1 MEMSLK
7 TVAILACLVQL
18 VFAAFLFVRSIMI
31 PWNTTAE
38 MVSFAL
44 LIAIA
49 ALAIVALLKGTEREE
64 STALL
69 AHKALRN
76 KLRKA
81 GEE

>member
-1 MEMSLK
+1 MSLK
-7 TVAILACLVQL
+7 TVAILACVAQL
-18 VFAAFLFVRSIMI
+18 VSAAFLLVRSIMI
-31 PWNTTAE
+31 PWNTTEE

-44 LIAIA
+44 LTAIA
-49 ALAIVALLKGTEREE
+49 ALALVALFKKAGGEE